1 MKKENNT
8 KISKQY
14 KLKEIFRIIDKYKV
28 SNYEI
33 SKNTGISE
41 AGLGSITNGE
51 TKNPRELTVNSIYNY
66 LIETYENIKIE
77 NLPQGELKPKTYR
90 GSIQVRL
97 VTNTAKAGWVEG
109 FYADE
114 YLKDMPIVV
123 IEAEEN
129 YKGNYMAFEIEGDS
143 MEPDYVEGDTLICRE
158 VQRHLWQSKL
168 HYKDWDFVIAHA
180 KEGIFLKE
188 IIDHDVE
195 KGIITCRSL
204 NPKYEDRC
212 IDLREVAYLYNVV
225 EVRQKGKNKRWNRVR
240 DFL

>member
-1 MKKENNT
+1 MGSDRDNLLLEVKSLIDKHNITAYEVEKYTPLSAVGVQKIIDGSTKRPLETTLQTIKSYITNKYENT
-8 KISKQY
+8 KS
-14 KLKEIFRIIDKYKV
+14 
-28 SNYEI
+28 
-33 SKNTGISE
+33 
-41 AGLGSITNGE
+41 
-51 TKNPRELTVNSIYNY
+51 
-66 LIETYENIKIE
+66 E
-77 NLPQGELKPKTYR
+77 NLQQGELKPKTYK

-204 NPKYEDRC
+204 NPKYKDRC
-212 IDLREVAYLYNVV
+212 FDLREVAYLYNVV